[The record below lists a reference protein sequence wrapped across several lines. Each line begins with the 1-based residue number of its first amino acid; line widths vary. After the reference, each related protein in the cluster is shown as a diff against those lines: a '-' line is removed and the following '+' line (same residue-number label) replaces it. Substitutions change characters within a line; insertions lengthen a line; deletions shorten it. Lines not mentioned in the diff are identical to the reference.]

1 METFR
6 WDTLRRQTVPVL
18 VRAVAWTAVLSGTA
32 AVAFTGWS
40 WQEPAIGGVLAD
52 SAGRDS
58 LTVLGW
64 AGLGLVWAMTGAV
77 LISARPLNKL
87 GWLLLGISLSQAW
100 HVGLIAY
107 AVHGLAVS
115 PTPWWGAL
123 WAGYLGEALFVLGLL
138 ATPTLLLT
146 LYPEGRLPAKWWR
159 WPIGAA
165 ALAGLH
171 IAAQMLFLVIGSPAS
186 GQALVVVP
194 DFLQTAP
201 SRLLPL
207 STLPAQPVW
216 ITNEPLPA
224 WVDGF
229 RDGYLETLRPI
240 WVPLFLLATLVIW
253 VGTGVRLLRTRPPHR
268 QQLTWLVCLVMPVL
282 AASWLVP
289 SAGRTLAMCTLA
301 LVPVA
306 VAVGVLRY
314 RLLGI
319 ETVLRRGLVYGFL
332 TAAVFGA
339 YLAASAL
346 AGNVVDRGA
355 SAGVFAAALVAVVLA
370 PARDRLQRA
379 ADRLVY
385 GERRDPL
392 RAMHQL
398 GERVAVTGEVELLAA
413 ALSSVA
419 DAVRAPGAA
428 VLAPDGRV
436 LGTFGV
442 EAVNRTVLPLAFG
455 GLPVGDLV
463 VFGPPDGERYSYS
476 GLRLLGALAPQIA
489 VIVRA
494 LDLTEALEAERD
506 RVLAAT
512 MTERDRLRSD
522 LHDGLG
528 PSLSGVAL
536 GLQALGDRLQEA
548 PPQTITLVELI
559 REEVGTAVV
568 EVRRIIDDLRPAALD
583 TVPLPEAVRRYA
595 DALSTVVSV
604 EVDAHRLGSV
614 PPAVENAVYRIT
626 TEALSNAARHAQ
638 AGHVRVALQRQDDEL
653 QVTVADDGKGVG
665 QAVAGVGLTSMRR
678 RAEALGGQLDIASAA
693 AGTTVTATLP
703 IEEVSGA

>member
-6 WDTLRRQTVPVL
+6 WDTFRLQTVPVL
-18 VRAVAWTAVLSGTA
+18 VRAVAWSAVLSGIA
-32 AVAFTGWS
+32 AVAFTGYIWYT
-40 WQEPAIGGVLAD
+40 PDTGGLL
-52 SAGRDS
+52 SLSTGRDGLS
-58 LTVLGW
+58 VLGW
-64 AGLGLVWAMTGAV
+64 ALLGVIWSVTGAV
-77 LISARPLNKL
+77 LISARPLNRL
-87 GWLLLGISLSQAW
+87 GWLLLGVGLSQAW
-100 HVGLIAY
+100 HVGLVAY
-107 AVHGLAVS
+107 AVHGLGV
-115 PTPWWGAL
+115 TPAPWFGAL

-138 ATPTLLLT
+138 ATPTLLLA

-171 IAAQMLFLVIGSPAS
+171 IAAQMLFLVIGSPRS
-186 GQALVVVP
+186 GQGVVIVP
-194 DFLQTAP
+194 DFLQSIP

-207 STLPAQPVW
+207 STRTSQPVLT
-216 ITNEPLPA
+216 IDEPLPR
-224 WVDGF
+224 WVDAF
-229 RDGYLETLRPI
+229 RDGYLQTLRPL
-240 WVPLFLLATLVIW
+240 WGPLFLLATLVIW
-253 VGTGVRLLRTRPPHR
+253 AATVVRLFRTGPPQR
-268 QQLTWLVCLVMPVL
+268 QQLAWLVCLVMPIL
-282 AASWLVP
+282 ATSWLVP
-289 SAGRTLAMCTLA
+289 GAGRTLAMSTLA

-319 ETVLRRGLVYGFL
+319 ETVLRRGLVYGAL
-332 TAAVFGA
+332 TTAVFGA
-339 YLAASAL
+339 YLATSAL
-346 AGNVVDRGA
+346 AGNVVDRGT
-355 SAGVFAAALVAVVLA
+355 SAGVFAAALVAVILA

-428 VLAPDGRV
+428 VVATDGRA
-436 LGTFGV
+436 LGRIGIET
-442 EAVNRTVLPLAFG
+442 ANRTVLPLAFG
-455 GLPVGDLV
+455 GQPIGDLV
-463 VFGPPDGERYSYS
+463 VFGPPGGEQYSYA
-476 GLRLLGALAPQIA
+476 GLRLLSALAPQIA

-494 LDLTEALEAERD
+494 LDLTEALESERD

-512 MTERDRLRSD
+512 MTERDRLRRD

-536 GLQALGDRLQEA
+536 GLQALGDRLQDAE
-548 PPQTITLVELI
+548 PETVTLVQLI
-559 REEVGTAVV
+559 GDEVGTAVV

-583 TVPLPEAVRRYA
+583 AVPLPEAVRRYA
-595 DALSTVVSV
+595 AALSTVVTV
-604 EVDAHRLGSV
+604 EVNAPRLGTV

-638 AGHVRVALQRQDDEL
+638 AGHVRVALRRQDDEL

-678 RAEALGGQLDIASAA
+678 RAEALGGQLDIASAD
-693 AGTTVTATLP
+693 AGTTVTAILP
-703 IEEVSGA
+703 LEEPT

>member
-1 METFR
+1 MEAFR
-6 WDTLRRQTVPVL
+6 WDTFRRQTVPVL
-18 VRAVAWTAVLSGTA
+18 VRAVAWTAVLSGIA
-32 AVAFTGWS
+32 AVAFTGYIWLVPLS
-40 WQEPAIGGVLAD
+40 DRMSSLSSSDD
-52 SAGRDS
+52 SAS
-58 LTVLGW
+58 VLGW
-64 AGLGLVWAMTGAV
+64 GVLGVIWSLTGAV

-87 GWLLLGISLSQAW
+87 GWLLLIIGVSQAW
-100 HVGLIAY
+100 HIGLIAY
-107 AVHGLAVS
+107 AVNGVS
-115 PTPWWGAL
+115 AEAGPWSGAL
-123 WAGYLGEALFVLGLL
+123 VAGYVGKSLFVLGVL
-138 ATPTLLLT
+138 ATPTLLLA
-146 LYPEGRLPAKWWR
+146 LYPEGRLPSKWWR
-159 WPIGAA
+159 WPVGAA
-165 ALAGLH
+165 ALAAVN
-171 IAAQMLFLVIGSPAS
+171 IAALNLFVVFGDPRTGQGVVI
-186 GQALVVVP
+186 VP
-194 DFLQTAP
+194 DFLQGIP
-201 SRLLPL
+201 SRLMPPTARLV
-207 STLPAQPVW
+207 QPML
-216 ITNEPLPA
+216 TTDRPLPQ
-224 WVDGF
+224 WVDVF
-229 RDGYLETLRPI
+229 QQPWLQLLRPL
-240 WVPLFLLATLVIW
+240 WVPLFVLATLVIW
-253 VGTGVRLLRTRPPHR
+253 VGTVVRLFRTEHPHR
-268 QQLTWLVCLVMPVL
+268 QQLAWLVCLIMPSL
-282 AASWLVP
+282 AASWVVP
-289 SAGRTLAMCTLA
+289 SAGRALALSTLT

-319 ETVLRRGLVYGFL
+319 ETVLRRGLVYGSL

-346 AGNVVDRGA
+346 AGNVVDRGT

-428 VLAPDGRV
+428 VIAPGGRL
-436 LGTFGV
+436 LGKIGT
-442 EAVNRTVLPLAFG
+442 ESANRTVLPLAFG
-455 GLPVGDLV
+455 GQPIGDLV
-463 VFGPPDGERYSYS
+463 VFGPPGGERYSYS

-506 RVLAAT
+506 RVLGAT
-512 MTERDRLRSD
+512 MTERDRLRRD

-536 GLQALGDRLQEA
+536 GLQALGDQLQDAE
-548 PPQTITLVELI
+548 PGTVTLVERI
-559 REEVGTAVV
+559 RDEVGTAVV

-595 DALSTVVSV
+595 KALSTVVTV
-604 EVDAHRLGSV
+604 EVDAPRLGAV
-614 PPAVENAVYRIT
+614 PAAVENAVYRIT

-638 AGHVRVALQRQDDEL
+638 AGHVRVALARQDDEL
-653 QVTVADDGKGVG
+653 QITVADDGKGVG

-678 RAEALGGQLDIASAA
+678 RAESLGGQLDIASAP
-693 AGTTVTATLP
+693 AGTTVTAILP
-703 IEEVSGA
+703 LEESE

>member
-1 METFR
+1 MGTFR
-6 WDTLRRQTVPVL
+6 WDTFRRQTVPVL
-18 VRAVAWTAVLSGTA
+18 VKAVAWTAVLSGIA
-32 AVAFTGWS
+32 AVAFTGYIWHV
-40 WQEPAIGGVLAD
+40 PGTGGLL
-52 SAGRDS
+52 SLSEGRDS

-64 AGLGLVWAMTGAV
+64 AGLGVIWSVTGAV
-77 LISARPLNKL
+77 LIGARPLNRL
-87 GWLLLGISLSQAW
+87 GWLLLGVGLSQAW
-100 HVGLIAY
+100 HVGLVAY
-107 AVHGLAVS
+107 AVHGLAVN
-115 PTPWWGAL
+115 PAPWPAAL
-123 WAGYLGEALFVLGLL
+123 WAGYLGQAMFALGLL
-138 ATPTLLLT
+138 ATPTLLLA

-165 ALAGLH
+165 ALAGVH
-171 IAAQMLFLVIGSPAS
+171 IAAQMLFLVIGSPRS
-186 GQALVVVP
+186 GQGVVIVP
-194 DFLQTAP
+194 DFLQSS

-207 STLPAQPVW
+207 STRPVQPVW
-216 ITNEPLPA
+216 TIEEPLPR
-224 WVDGF
+224 WVDTF
-229 RDGYLETLRPI
+229 RDGYVQTLRPL
-240 WVPLFLLATLVIW
+240 WVPVFLLATLVIW
-253 VGTGVRLLRTRPPHR
+253 AATVVRLFRTEPPQR
-268 QQLTWLVCLVMPVL
+268 QQLAWLVCLVMPIL
-282 AASWLVP
+282 ATSWVVP
-289 SAGRTLAMCTLA
+289 GAGRALAMIMLA

-319 ETVLRRGLVYGFL
+319 ETVLRRGLVYGAL
-332 TAAVFGA
+332 TTAVFGA
-339 YLAASAL
+339 YLGTSAL
-346 AGNVVDRGA
+346 AGNVVDRGT
-355 SAGVFAAALVAVVLA
+355 SAGVFAAALVAVLLA

-428 VLAPDGRV
+428 VLAPDGRT
-436 LGTFGV
+436 LGQIGAETP
-442 EAVNRTVLPLAFG
+442 NRAVLPLAFG
-455 GLPVGDLV
+455 GQQVGDLV
-463 VFGPPDGERYSYS
+463 VFGPPGGEQYSYA
-476 GLRLLGALAPQIA
+476 GLRLLAALAPQIA

-512 MTERDRLRSD
+512 MTERDRLRRD

-536 GLQALGDRLQEA
+536 GLQALGDRLHDAE
-548 PPQTITLVELI
+548 PQTVTLVELI
-559 REEVGTAVV
+559 RDEVDTAVV

-595 DALSTVVSV
+595 DALSTVVTV
-604 EVDAHRLGSV
+604 EVNAPRLGAV

-638 AGHVRVALQRQDDEL
+638 AAHVRVALQRQDDEL

-678 RAEALGGQLDIASAA
+678 RAEALGGQLDIDSAA
-693 AGTTVTATLP
+693 AGTTVTAILP
-703 IEEVSGA
+703 IAEGTT

>member
-1 METFR
+1 MQVFR
-6 WDTLRRQTVPVL
+6 WDNLRLETVSVA
-18 VRAVAWTAVLSGTA
+18 VRAVAWTAVLSGIA
-32 AVAFTGWS
+32 AVVFTGWV
-40 WQEPAIGGVLAD
+40 WQTLSLSD
-52 SAGRDS
+52 GRDGLS
-58 LTVLGW
+58 VLGW
-64 AGLGLVWAMTGAV
+64 AGLGVIWSVTGAV
-77 LISARPLNKL
+77 LVTARPLNKL
-87 GWLLLGISLSQAW
+87 GWLLLAIGLSQAW

-107 AVHGLAVS
+107 AVHGLAML
-115 PTPWWGAL
+115 PRPWPLAL
-123 WAGYLGEALFVLGLL
+123 WAGYLGEALFVLGIL
-138 ATPTLLLT
+138 ATPTLLLI
-146 LYPEGRLPAKWWR
+146 LYPGGRLPARWWR

-165 ALAGLH
+165 AVAGLH
-171 IAAQMLFLVIGSPAS
+171 IAAQMLFLVIGTPGP
-186 GQALVVVP
+186 GQGLVIVP
-194 DFLQTAP
+194 DFLQTMP

-207 STLPAQPVW
+207 STQAAQPVST
-216 ITNEPLPA
+216 IDEPLPGWINA
-224 WVDGF
+224 F
-229 RDGYLETLRPI
+229 RDGYLQTLRPL
-240 WVPLFLLATLVIW
+240 WVPVFLLATLVIW
-253 VGTGVRLLRTRPPHR
+253 AGTVVRLARTGPPQR
-268 QQLTWLVCLVMPVL
+268 QQLAWLVCLVMPVL

-289 SAGRTLAMCTLA
+289 SAGRMLAMSALA

-319 ETVLRRGLVYGFL
+319 ETVLRRGLVYGGL
-332 TAAVFGA
+332 TALVFGA
-339 YLAASAL
+339 YLAASAV

-398 GERVAVTGEVELLAA
+398 GERVAITGEVELLAA

-436 LGTFGV
+436 LGAIGDET
-442 EAVNRTVLPLAFG
+442 ANRTVLPLAFG
-455 GLPVGDLV
+455 GQPVGDLV
-463 VFGPPDGERYSYS
+463 VFGPPDGERYSYP
-476 GLRLLGALAPQIA
+476 GLRLLAALAPQIA
-489 VIVRA
+489 VVVRA
-494 LDLTEALEAERD
+494 LDLTEALESERD

-512 MTERDRLRSD
+512 MTERDRLRRD

-536 GLQALGDRLQEA
+536 GLQALGDRLHEA
-548 PPQTITLVELI
+548 EPQTVTLVELI
-559 REEVGTAVV
+559 RDEVGTAVV
-568 EVRRIIDDLRPAALD
+568 EVRRIIDNLRPAALD

-595 DALSTVVSV
+595 AALSTVVTV
-604 EVDAHRLGSV
+604 EVTAPQLGTV

-638 AGHVRVALQRQDDEL
+638 AAHVRVALQQQGDEL
-653 QVTVADDGKGVG
+653 EVTVADDGRGVG
-665 QAVAGVGLTSMRR
+665 DAVAGVGLTSMRR
-678 RAEALGGQLDIASAA
+678 RAEALGGRLDIASAP
-693 AGTTVTATLP
+693 AGTTVTAVLP
-703 IEEVSGA
+703 LESS